1 MIISPARIIGAV
13 LVAAVCIDGP
23 VWAEKPQPDAK
34 ARAASLADA
43 GWKLIRGGAY
53 HRAAQTFTDASALA
67 PADPSLLIGLGISQH
82 LLVRDEQAAAT
93 FRKALALDP
102 GSAQAHKFLGDIYDQ
117 RGEIDQA
124 LHHYE
129 IAARQNPNDAGIKGR
144 VLAARRAAEAEAGLD
159 RLFSAHFIVKFHRS
173 TDRAVANA
181 VADRLETVY
190 RTIGAQ
196 WSYFP
201 ASRIVVVLYPHGQFL
216 GASSGPDW
224 AQGLFDGRIHLPVE
238 RMSGDPASADA
249 SLRHEYMHVV
259 VHRLSS
265 GQAPAWLDEGL
276 ALYLERGPDAGE
288 SWEREVGLIRAGER
302 PPLAALHRSF
312 LELPPGDA
320 SLAYAESYGATR
332 VLLHR
337 HGIAPVRR
345 LLESL
350 SVTPDFAEAFETLFH
365 ERYSDFDAAWATAH
379 SESGNG
385 R

>member
-1 MIISPARIIGAV
+1 MRSTIIVITALLLAGPA
-13 LVAAVCIDGP
+13 
-23 VWAEKPQPDAK
+23 WAGNPQPDVK
-34 ARAASLADA
+34 ARAASLAED
-43 GWKLIRGGAY
+43 GWKLIKSGEY
-53 HRAAQTFTDASALA
+53 HRAAQTFADASALA
-67 PADPSLLIGLGISQH
+67 PADAAPLIGLGMSQH

-93 FRKALALDP
+93 FQKALTLDP
-102 GSAQAHKFLGDIYDQ
+102 GATQAHKFLGDIYDQ
-117 RGEIDQA
+117 RGEIKAA

-129 IAARQNPNDAGIKGR
+129 TAARQDPNDAGIKGR
-144 VLAARRAAEAEAGLD
+144 LLAARRAAEAEAGLD

-181 VADRLETVY
+181 VADRLEAVY
-190 RTIGAQ
+190 QAIGMR

-201 ASRIVVVLYPHGQFL
+201 ASRVVVVLYPRQQFQ
-216 GASSGPDW
+216 GTVSGPDW

-249 SLRHEYMHVV
+249 ALRHEYMHAV

-276 ALYLERGPDAGE
+276 ALYMERGPDAAG
-288 SWEREVGLIRAGER
+288 SWEREGQKIRAGER

-312 LELPPGDA
+312 LELPAGDA

-332 VLLHR
+332 ALMQR
-337 HGIAPVRR
+337 HGTAPVRR

-350 SVTPDFAEAFETLFH
+350 SVTPDFSEAFENLFH
-365 ERYSDFDAAWATAH
+365 QRYSDFDSSWVTAR